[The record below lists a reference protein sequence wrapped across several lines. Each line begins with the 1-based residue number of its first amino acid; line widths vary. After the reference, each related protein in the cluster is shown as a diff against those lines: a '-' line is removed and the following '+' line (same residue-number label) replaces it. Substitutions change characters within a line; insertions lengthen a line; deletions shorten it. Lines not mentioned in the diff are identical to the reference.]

1 MACRAGH
8 TGSGLALEQTSVT
21 YVAKSFTMT
30 KGMTMSKVPPHNR
43 EVERALIGSI
53 LTEPSNI
60 YDLDTRPEEFY
71 DIKHETLWEVM
82 MNHSLEEKEWDIVT
96 LTECL
101 QTNGKSHE
109 IGGYRY
115 MCETQ
120 DCGMAHNFKRYARGV
135 RELYDV
141 RKEIR
146 IYREALESC
155 YDGQTASD
163 GVIAR
168 LMGKA
173 TPLIHD
179 PKRLVAEWKDA
190 QLGNRYTIPTPYE
203 SMDRQTGGVKQGM
216 VTIFTGRSK
225 SGKSMFLAHWY
236 NYLGKREIPI
246 LVVPLEDKYD
256 VTIKR
261 MAGNLGNVNI
271 SELDSGGSYRQVGS
285 KWNYDKTTDDQ
296 IEVGEALL
304 NEVTQYPVYFH
315 DRKVTPKQLRG
326 IAIRHKRQHNI
337 QAMFIDGAKDLL
349 RPSGKYGDV
358 GFDEEI
364 SQQMCAIAEELNIA
378 VIAVHHLTKL
388 HDDDRITVNH
398 IRGSGNI
405 VGDSRAVYALQSSGI
420 EALLSDK
427 GYMPVYDESGRL
439 KTRIFECLSNNHG
452 GTGMKA
458 LDTNLNR
465 CQFYE
470 IRN

>member
-1 MACRAGH
+1 MKN
-8 TGSGLALEQTSVT
+8 QT
-21 YVAKSFTMT
+21 
-30 KGMTMSKVPPHNR
+30 PPNNL
-43 EVERALIGSI
+43 EVERALIGAV
-53 LTEPSNI
+53 LTEPSYI
-60 YDLDTRPEEFY
+60 YDIDTKPEEFY
-71 DIKHETLWEVM
+71 DIKHETLWEVIL
-82 MNHSLEEKEWDIVT
+82 NHSLEESNWDIVT

-101 QTNGKSHE
+101 QNNGKSHDV
-109 IGGYRY
+109 GGYAY
-115 MCETQ
+115 MMQMQ
-120 DCGMAHNFKRYARGV
+120 DVGLAFNYKRYARGI

-141 RKEIR
+141 RREIR
-146 IYREALESC
+146 IYREALEAC

-168 LMGKA
+168 LMGKSA
-173 TPLIHD
+173 PLLHD
-179 PKRLVAEWKDA
+179 PKRLVAEWQEA
-190 QLGNRYTIPTPYE
+190 QKGNRTTIPTPYE

-236 NYLGKREIPI
+236 NYLGKRDIPI

-261 MAGNLGNVNI
+261 MAGNLGNINI
-271 SELDSGGSYRQVGS
+271 SELDAGGSYRLQGS
-285 KWNYDKTTDDQ
+285 KWAYDPTTDKQ
-296 IEVGEALL
+296 IEDGEAVL
-304 NEVTQYPVYFH
+304 NEVCKYPVYFH

-326 IAIRHKRQHNI
+326 VAIRHKRQHDI

-364 SQQMCAIAEELNIA
+364 SQQMCAIAEELGIA

-388 HDDDRITVNH
+388 HEDERITVNH

-427 GYMPVYDESGRL
+427 GVMPTYGDDGRL

-470 IRN
+470 IRK